1 MKNLINKLNDR
12 FIYELGCIYVSEVM
26 YMIDGYRGINVNV
39 SVMEKLKKIQQ
50 ENNLPSYNAAV
61 KFLLDKAGVQ

>member
-1 MKNLINKLNDR
+1 
-12 FIYELGCIYVSEVM
+12 
-26 YMIDGYRGINVNV
+26 MIDGYRSININV

-61 KFLLDKAGVQ
+61 KFLLNKAGEQK